1 MPLETEVILLDKN
14 RRKDGPANS
23 EDLALKSAAAYFGDE
38 LIHWLGIRER
48 ALRAVP
54 TEMVELETRHM
65 YEDFLY
71 EMENGMY
78 YHFEFESDSISKED
92 LKRFREYEASTAR
105 IYNAP
110 VVTYV
115 ICSSGVKRLRDSI
128 TEGINTYRVRLIRL
142 KDINKTYHNGA
153 PLHVLKGINLNIEK
167 GEFVSIMGASG
178 SGKSTLLNILGI
190 LDNYD
195 SGEYYLNDVLIRN
208 LSETR
213 AAEYRNR
220 MIGFIFQSFNLISFK
235 NAMENVA
242 LPLFYQGMNRKKR
255 NLLAM
260 EYLDKLGLKE
270 WAHHMPN
277 ELSGGQKQRVAIA
290 RALISKPQII
300 LADEPTGALDSK
312 TSVEVMNILK
322 ELHDNEGLT
331 IVVVTH
337 ESGVA
342 NQTNKIIHIKDGL
355 IERIENNT
363 DHNAS
368 PFGQNGFMK

>member
-115 ICSSGVKRLRDSI
+115 ICSSGGKKLRDSI

-142 KDINKTYHNGA
+142 KDINADLLLKRLDEQSASALTREDII
-153 PLHVLKGINLNIEK
+153 PLLFSPLMEGRSSQKERILQCIKVLRNAETTFPQNDIRKMEAILYIFAVKFLDDTELESIKEAVAMTKLGQMIWDDAIEK
-167 GEFVSIMGASG
+167 GREEGEKIGQKRGEKQASDRY
-178 SGKSTLLNILGI
+178 SRLILLLSKENK
-190 LDNYD
+190 
-195 SGEYYLNDVLIRN
+195 NDLIVKIA
-208 LSETR
+208 SDP
-213 AAEYRNR
+213 EYR
-220 MIGFIFQSFNLISFK
+220 
-235 NAMENVA
+235 EA
-242 LPLFYQGMNRKKR
+242 LY
-255 NLLAM
+255 
-260 EYLDKLGLKE
+260 
-270 WAHHMPN
+270 
-277 ELSGGQKQRVAIA
+277 KQYGI
-290 RALISKPQII
+290 
-300 LADEPTGALDSK
+300 
-312 TSVEVMNILK
+312 
-322 ELHDNEGLT
+322 
-331 IVVVTH
+331 
-337 ESGVA
+337 
-342 NQTNKIIHIKDGL
+342 
-355 IERIENNT
+355 
-363 DHNAS
+363 
-368 PFGQNGFMK
+368 